1 MNRNSSCRE
10 VKIGDEDWKI
20 EIITTADTKV
30 DKDLDKLK
38 KAKAWATANGF
49 DRFRVTKFNMDDP
62 KDKPD
67 FTKTVNV

>member
-38 KAKAWATANGF
+38 KAKA
-49 DRFRVTKFNMDDP
+49 
-62 KDKPD
+62 
-67 FTKTVNV
+67 